1 MQHQIYQKKVK
12 TARLIHESEL
22 RFHNSLTSVQSVQ
35 GMLKL
40 HFFIHCTGVKREA
53 IYQGATPSAK
63 QAGNTTAHG
72 FDQN

>member
-12 TARLIHESEL
+12 TARLIRESEL
-22 RFHNSLTSVQSVQ
+22 KFHNSLTSVQSVQ

-40 HFFIHCTGVKREA
+40 HFFIHCFPFNTCT

-63 QAGNTTAHG
+63 QAGRQYYSTWI
-72 FDQN
+72 